1 MGIFLEQKNKVKFIY
16 IHLKKVRKKKIQHS
30 HHYSLTKM
38 AKLMRFFNH
47 LWVLRGEQKSLFTT
61 SSRCYYFV
69 TFSVVY
75 HMTVA
80 QATVNVVKVYFFII
94 KESCELMSTLNG
106 GIFLFYMWRKSC
118 CYYKILTNSANF
130 LTRTLKK
137 WKKFCVV
144 EFTVKLSKLF
154 LN

>member
-1 MGIFLEQKNKVKFIY
+1 MGFE
-16 IHLKKVRKKKIQHS
+16 RGTKIP
-30 HHYSLTKM
+30 
-38 AKLMRFFNH
+38 F
-47 LWVLRGEQKSLFTT
+47 
-61 SSRCYYFV
+61 YYFISLLLFCY
-69 TFSVVY
+69 FSVVY

-137 WKKFCVV
+137 YMAKMEKVLCGWFY
-144 EFTVKLSKLF
+144 S
-154 LN
+154 